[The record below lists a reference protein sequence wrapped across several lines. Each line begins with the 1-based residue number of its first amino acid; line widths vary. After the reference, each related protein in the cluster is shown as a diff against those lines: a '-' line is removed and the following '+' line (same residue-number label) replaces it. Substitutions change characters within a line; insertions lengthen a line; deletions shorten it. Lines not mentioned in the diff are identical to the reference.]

1 VAGTAVLGGLRW
13 LVATVTELRDE
24 TTTAR
29 TIVLDVPGWP
39 GHQAGQHVDLRL
51 TAEDGYST
59 ERSYSIA
66 SASHGEHIELTVQVV
81 PDGEV
86 SPYLGR
92 VLAVGY
98 QIELRGPVGG
108 WFVWPATSSPN
119 PTVLYAGGSGI
130 VPLMAMVRARALLG
144 SAVPFRLVYSAR
156 RPEDVIYGDELAG
169 YAATDPG
176 FTVSYVYTREAPA
189 DSSRRPGRIDESTV
203 SHAEFG
209 RDSDVFVCGPNPFV
223 ETVTRLLGKA
233 KHDPRRIRT
242 ERFGSQGGTS

>member
-24 TTTAR
+24 TATAR

-66 SASHGEHIELTVQVV
+66 STSHGEHIELTVQVV
-81 PDGEV
+81 ADGEV

-92 VLAVGY
+92 VLDVGY
-98 QIELRGPVGG
+98 AIELRGPVGG
-108 WFVWPATSSPN
+108 WFVWPPTSSPN

-130 VPLMAMVRARALLG
+130 VPLMAMVRTRARLG
-144 SAVPFRLVYSAR
+144 SAVPFRLVYSVR
-156 RPEDVIYGDELAG
+156 RPEDVIYRDELAR
-169 YAATDPG
+169 YAAGDAG
-176 FTVSYVYTREAPA
+176 FTLSYAYTREAPP
-189 DSSRRPGRIDESTV
+189 DSGRRAGRIDESTV
-203 SHAEFG
+203 FHAEFG

-242 ERFGSQGGTS
+242 ERFGSQGGSS

>member
-1 VAGTAVLGGLRW
+1 MAGTAVLGGLSW

-24 TTTAR
+24 TATAR
-29 TIVLDVPGWP
+29 TIVLDVPGWG

-66 SASHGEHIELTVQVV
+66 SASRGEHIELTVQVV

-98 QIELRGPVGG
+98 RIELRGPVGG
-108 WFVWPATSSPN
+108 WFVWQPTSTS

-130 VPLMAMVRARALLG
+130 VPLMAMVRTRVRER
-144 SAVPFRLVYSAR
+144 SAVPFRLVYSVR
-156 RPEDVIYGDELAG
+156 GPEDVIYHDELTR
-169 YAATDPG
+169 YAASDES
-176 FTVSYVYTREAPA
+176 FAISYVFTREAPA
-189 DSSRRPGRIDESTV
+189 GSGRRPGRIDGSIV
-203 SHAEFG
+203 SQAEFG
-209 RDSDVFVCGPNPFV
+209 RDGDVFVCGPNPFV

-242 ERFGSQGGTS
+242 ERFGSQGGSS

>member
-1 VAGTAVLGGLRW
+1 VARTAVLGGLRW

-24 TTTAR
+24 TATAR

-39 GHQAGQHVDLRL
+39 GHEPGQHVDLRL
-51 TAEDGYST
+51 TAADGYST

-81 PDGEV
+81 TDGEV

-92 VLAVGY
+92 VLAVGD

-108 WFVWPATSSPN
+108 WFVWQPANAS

-130 VPLMAMVRARALLG
+130 VPLMAMVRTRARAG
-144 SAVPFRLVYSAR
+144 SAVPFRLVYSVR
-156 RPEDVIYGDELAG
+156 RPEDVIYRDELAG
-169 YAATDPG
+169 YAATDAG
-176 FTVSYVYTREAPA
+176 FSVSYVYTREAPPGA
-189 DSSRRPGRIDESTV
+189 TRGAGRIDESTV
-203 SHAEFG
+203 SHSEFG
-209 RDSDVFVCGPNPFV
+209 REGDVFVCGPNPFV

-242 ERFGSQGGTS
+242 ERFGSQGGSS

>member
-1 VAGTAVLGGLRW
+1 VARAAVLGGLRW

-24 TTTAR
+24 TATAR
-29 TIVLDVPGWP
+29 TIVLDVPGWA
-39 GHQAGQHVDLRL
+39 GHDAGQHVDLRL
-51 TAEDGYST
+51 TAADGYST

-66 SASHGEHIELTVQVV
+66 SAAHGEHLELTVQVV

-92 VLAVGY
+92 VLAVGNP
-98 QIELRGPVGG
+98 IELRGPVGG
-108 WFVWPATSSPN
+108 WFVWRPEHTS

-130 VPLMAMVRARALLG
+130 VPLMAMVRTRARAN
-144 SAVPFRLVYSAR
+144 STVPFRLVYSVR
-156 RPEDVIYGDELAG
+156 RPGDVIYRDELATLT
-169 YAATDPG
+169 AADPSLQ
-176 FTVSYVYTREAPA
+176 VEYLYTREAPA
-189 DSSRRPGRIDESTV
+189 GSARRPGRVDKHTV
-203 SHAEFG
+203 SDAELH
-209 RDSDVFVCGPNPFV
+209 RDGDVFVCGPNAFV